1 MASLYSNSTVKI
13 QSMDVFDLLT
23 YSILIISIALT
34 VLIIFLFVKLLRS
47 NGQAWTRGAVPTS
60 EEIASDK
67 VRDLAYRLEGELDK
81 ETLTNILEWQHRNMK
96 FWLERYPMPL
106 ILGASLIG
114 LVVSF
119 VVPYVLLVYRSN
131 IWSIGSFFVLGFGV
145 VLITAIAI
153 TLLYICYGRRLPLGQ
168 FWNTIRP
175 SVVIDE
181 IIENR
186 LGVCRDYAKLT
197 ACLLLKLYPKSDIY
211 YAHTSNHLAVGIVSD
226 GQLYMLDQRL
236 PILTISQ
243 WDKREK
249 SKETIHKL
257 KDGKIEQIKD
267 ITIYRNPKQ
276 NIEELTSE
284 LKDLGI
290 TISSTTNAEP
300 IKVIKWRKGA
310 LLYSMNDE
318 IVNHSLAQLIKYEVT
333 NDLLDFKKIRIEIQE
348 NGKDIEFLVK
358 NLLDKPLE
366 RTKEKA

>member
-1 MASLYSNSTVKI
+1 
-13 QSMDVFDLLT
+13 MDVFDLLT
-23 YSILIISIALT
+23 YSILIISISST
-34 VLIIFLFVKLLRS
+34 VLIIFLFFKLLRS
-47 NGQAWTRGAVPTS
+47 KGQTWTRGAVPTP

-67 VRDLAYRLEGELDK
+67 VKDLAIQLEGKSDK
-81 ETLTNILEWQHRNMK
+81 ETLTKILEWQHRNMK

-106 ILGASLIG
+106 IFGASLIG

-119 VVPYVLLVYRSN
+119 VVLYTLLVYGSN
-131 IWSIGSFFVLGFGV
+131 VWSMASFFVLGFGV
-145 VLITAIAI
+145 VLITSASI
-153 TLLYICYGRRLPLGQ
+153 TLMYICYGRKLPLSQ

-175 SVVIDE
+175 SVIIDD

-211 YAHTSNHLAVGIVSD
+211 FAHTSNHVAVGIVSN

-257 KDGKIEQIKD
+257 KDGKIEKIKD
-267 ITIYRNPKQ
+267 VTIYRNPKQ
-276 NIEELTSE
+276 NLEELTSE
-284 LKDLGI
+284 LNDLGI
-290 TISSTTNAEP
+290 TISSTTNAKP
-300 IKVIKWRKGA
+300 IKVIQWKKGA

-318 IVNHSLAQLIKYEVT
+318 VVNYSLTQRIKYEVT
-333 NDLLDFKKIRIEIQE
+333 NDLLEFKKIRIEIKE
-348 NGKDIEFLVK
+348 NDEDLEFLIK
-358 NLLDKPLE
+358 NL
-366 RTKEKA
+366 